1 MSTTT
6 NVGYRVA
13 VLPLAIVAA
22 LGLSACGDTNVDA
35 PNSSAAD
42 QTIKASTSASFAGRV
57 VDVNG
62 DALSGVTVTIRANK
76 AYTTTTDAK
85 GNYLVE
91 VALGDVVAAGGG
103 GAGGTDSTGQD
114 TLTGNTDMIS
124 RNFPL
129 EISKS
134 GFTTYRQVVNFSGQI
149 GYTDGSGAVVLLSQV
164 GYALPKTVLVPY
176 VGNFEFTVYAGDA
189 PAAGAVVTLDGSA
202 NEYAYNTDN
211 DLLDYAQTG
220 YRTFVADAEGKV
232 TITAAD
238 KLPANGWYSAF
249 VAPFDADA
257 DGTYEYDATRSD
269 PIFNLSSNRQD
280 VTSLIHDDGTGT
292 LVQTEFEPSINLR
305 DGSNDISVVYLSIA
319 NVDSIP
325 VAQADDFSITVMLNR
340 PVLEETLAN
349 MQGPLFSL
357 TSNNGNMPVPF
368 SISNTGGYLY
378 TITPDITLDP
388 SRNSYVFRVNDA
400 LAYAGGVYIYDTEY
414 AGAYQ
419 SFVIYDPNATMNAAI
434 VPGLDID
441 ENNTYK
447 VDYNRF
453 LTGDMSTANPLTAD
467 TTQGGFYNDDLKI
480 SFMADPAATDYHVW
494 VKDSNSPWVNV
505 DDAGGWVNL
514 TYNDGQA
521 IEATIN
527 NVFSQSFAGGEFV
540 DQNATFYF
548 QEALL
553 NGNAMQVVVMP
564 ANINGF
570 STDPNTDSTIAG
582 LTLADNWGPELRSSG
597 QWNFDGT
604 AQTEFGT
611 GTLCDTQGV
620 NIAVGEP
627 LSSSQTLVAEF
638 ATGENGAK
646 AVAGSSCFTVA
657 GVRFTDNDLV
667 DPAADS
673 PYPSNFSY
681 IEVDLAPALTDA
693 VTGDTII
700 TVADNA
706 GFADNDSID
715 IGGEVETVTG
725 FIAAGQLVIS
735 SLGGDVASGSDVYWR
750 GPVQNGYSD
759 VQGSLGAASNNLE
772 FVVGL
777 DDNTGLVVNNSAILG
792 ARVISAPGTP
802 FLGFSY
808 ATTETVTTKPAV
820 APGGAVGGYHVGV
833 TAGDDGTLDND
844 AADADSIASVTV
856 PGGIAAGATVTVT
869 VGSTADMSTGELVAV
884 SFLTDNI
891 REVVAVTVTSGTTFT
906 ATFSNTHPAGATV
919 QEISSFTL
927 ASPAG
932 FPYVQVSSTS
942 NMQPGSSLTVTDA
955 VDPAQTQTVTVLSA
969 LGGSYIVPDSLLRTN
984 VPAPFSSGSTYVND
998 SSRGADALEV
1008 QVLDRSGNNSDAT
1021 DTDGDGNG
1029 NFNQIGYE
1037 EVGGASWGVF

>member
-1 MSTTT
+1 MST
-6 NVGYRVA
+6 NMGFRVA
-13 VLPLAIVAA
+13 MLPLAIVAA
-22 LGLSACGDTNVDA
+22 VGLSACGDTNVDSTS
-35 PNSSAAD
+35 NDAAA
-42 QTIKASTSASFAGRV
+42 QTVKASTSASFAGRV

-62 DALSGVTVTIRANK
+62 DGLSGVKVTIRANK
-76 AYTTTTDAK
+76 PYSTTTDAN

-176 VGNFEFTVYAGDA
+176 VDNFEFTVYAGDA
-189 PAAGAVVTLDGSA
+189 PAAGAIVTLDGSA

-280 VTSLIHDDGTGT
+280 VTSMIHDDGTGT
-292 LVQTEFEPSINLR
+292 LVQTENAPSINLR
-305 DGSNDISVVYLSIA
+305 DRSNDISVVYLSIA
-319 NVDSIP
+319 NVDRIP

-388 SRNSYVFRVNDA
+388 SRNSYVFRVNDV

-434 VPGLDID
+434 VPGLDIG

-527 NVFSQSFAGGEFV
+527 NVFSQGFAGGEFV
-540 DQNATFYF
+540 DQNATPNF

-582 LTLADNWGPELRSSG
+582 LTLADNWGPELRSSD

-611 GTLCDTQGV
+611 GTLCDAQGV

-627 LSSSQTLVAEF
+627 LGSSQTLVAEF
-638 ATGENGAK
+638 AAGENGAK

-681 IEVDLAPALTDA
+681 IEVDLAPVVATTTSADA
-693 VTGDTII
+693 TAGDNII
-700 TVADNA
+700 SVVDNA
-706 GFADNDSID
+706 GFAANDQIR
-715 IGGEVETVTG
+715 IGDTNETLYG
-725 FIAAGQLVIS
+725 FIGSTGLVVNVLGNDEAS
-735 SLGGDVASGSDVYWR
+735 GGDTYWR
-750 GPVQNGYSD
+750 GPVANGYSD
-759 VQGSLGAASNNLE
+759 V
-772 FVVGL
+772 
-777 DDNTGLVVNNSAILG
+777 T
-792 ARVISAPGTP
+792 
-802 FLGFSY
+802 
-808 ATTETVTTKPAV
+808 
-820 APGGAVGGYHVGV
+820 
-833 TAGDDGTLDND
+833 GTLPFNSGTYSQYLSV
-844 AADADSIASVTV
+844 DSFVDIV
-856 PGGIAAGATVTVT
+856 AGNARL
-869 VGSTADMSTGELVAV
+869 STGERVTGTCPNCFGWGIDDILLAT
-884 SFLTDNI
+884 SPATAI
-891 REVVAVTVTSGTTFT
+891 APGAAVTGYNVNVSGTCNTTLAAPAAIGANTITVAAGTNCADGDPIVIDFGDAAGGIELFT
-906 ATFSNTHPAGATV
+906 ITTGGGTVNLILSGNLVNAHGAGETV
-919 QEISSFTL
+919 QERTTWTT
-927 ASPAG
+927 AATAG
-932 FPYVQVSSTS
+932 WPRIYVGNTAGI
-942 NMQPGSSLTVTDA
+942 QPGSSITFDNGTDT
-955 VDPAQTQTVTVLSA
+955 DT
-969 LGGSYIVPDSLLRTN
+969 LGVVSVINGYVFLDGIPEDAANT
-984 VPAPFSSGSTYVND
+984 PFAFVAADDWSNN

-1029 NFNQIGYE
+1029 NFDQIGYE
-1037 EVGGASWGVF
+1037 EVGGAWGVF